1 MRKTTIA
8 RWDRQVDDWAEFRAP
23 ARVGVLVREM
33 RGGVASLLARK
44 IADPSADLSR
54 DPLIAALHQLL
65 SSDGF

>member
-1 MRKTTIA
+1 MV
-8 RWDRQVDDWAEFRAP
+8 QVDEWAEFRAP

-44 IADPSADLSR
+44 IADPGADVSK
-54 DPLIAALHQLL
+54 DPLITALHQLL